1 MVLKGPFQPKLVD
14 DSIISVKDIVMD
26 LDFYKTLLIS
36 QGPDWP
42 AGAIFDAQGT
52 ISSKI
57 SSLPPSS

>member
-36 QGPDWP
+36 QGPD
-42 AGAIFDAQGT
+42 
-52 ISSKI
+52 
-57 SSLPPSS
+57 